1 MKKWWKSKTV
11 WIGGLQLVSTLA
23 LIVVELLQKQTIS
36 ADPTQIILMLNGTAM
51 LFLRWVTDKPITSPV
66 AVMDKM
72 RPVIANNEK
81 CKRYIVR

>member
-72 RPVIANNEK
+72 RPVIAYNEK